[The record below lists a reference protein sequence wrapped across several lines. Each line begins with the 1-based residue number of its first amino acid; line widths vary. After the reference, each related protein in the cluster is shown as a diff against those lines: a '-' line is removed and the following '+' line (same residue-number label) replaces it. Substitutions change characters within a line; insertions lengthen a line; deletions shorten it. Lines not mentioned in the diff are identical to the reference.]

1 MTLSVEFNGD
11 MYPDGYGDEAFA
23 GLATC
28 RTRGEFEMFVR
39 AFNARHFVYPEP
51 LFYEIEVPGSGSLAR
66 MLAERR
72 LDFASRYFEDWFSD
86 WVFLVNRSGR
96 TLEFVPRVGNCF
108 EVMVDLEGIPLVHVL
123 KDGTIDEE
131 ELRSVGDYRE
141 ASRIVRESFE
151 RLSAEHKARKG
162 KE

>member
-1 MTLSVEFNGD
+1 MRGTLCFIGPGGMSLSVEFNGD
-11 MYPDGYGDEAFA
+11 MHPEGCGDEAFA

-28 RTRGEFEMFVR
+28 RTRGEFEAFVR

-51 LFYEIEVPGSGSLAR
+51 LFYEIGVPGSGSGSLAR

-96 TLEFVPRVGNCF
+96 ALEFVPRLGNGLAGDTRT
-108 EVMVDLEGIPLVHVL
+108 MPTDMA
-123 KDGTIDEE
+123 
-131 ELRSVGDYRE
+131 LRLNFGQVPHGVPWLI
-141 ASRIVRESFE
+141 ACP
-151 RLSAEHKARKG
+151 KG
-162 KE
+162 KEDAR

>member
-1 MTLSVEFNGD
+1 MTRGTFCFIGPDGIYVSAEFNGD

-28 RTRGEFEMFVR
+28 RTRGEFETFVR
-39 AFNARHFVYPEP
+39 AFNARYFVYPEP
-51 LFYEIEVPGSGSLAR
+51 LFHEIGVPGPEPLSK

-96 TLEFVPRVGNCF
+96 ALEFIPRLANGLAGDTRTMPTDRALRLNFGQVPHGV
-108 EVMVDLEGIPLVHVL
+108 PWLVACP
-123 KDGTIDEE
+123 KDEE
-131 ELRSVGDYRE
+131 D
-141 ASRIVRESFE
+141 
-151 RLSAEHKARKG
+151 AR
-162 KE
+162 